1 MHSGGALSLS
11 AVTLGDD
18 TLSATHPSLGELNLD
33 RRILSEITRHENSKV
48 VPEKAEAPEEEKTSE
63 PE

>member
-11 AVTLGDD
+11 AVTIGDD

-33 RRILSEITRHENSKV
+33 RRILSEITRHERIKV
-48 VPEKAEAPEEEKTSE
+48 APEKVEAPEEEKIGE